1 MGERKAREAGNLAL
15 VFEKPAVKGG
25 DVVVVLQYQDGK
37 SAVKERVGVLRK
49 GEIET
54 EVGDIECWA
63 FLPEKDI
70 YGPEIKKRRAN
81 DIKLA
86 LNRRLFEN
94 LAGYD
99 RIDRVRSQKDV
110 MPRGEESSATL

>member
-1 MGERKAREAGNLAL
+1 MAERKTKEAGNLAL
-15 VFEKPAVKGG
+15 VFEKPQVKHG
-25 DVVVVLQYQDGK
+25 DIVVVLQYLDSGGAIK
-37 SAVKERVGVLRK
+37 ARIGVMRK

-63 FLPEKDI
+63 FLPEKEV
-70 YGPEIKKRRAN
+70 YGPEIKKRRAS

-86 LNRRLFEN
+86 LNRRLFES

-99 RIDRVRSQKDV
+99 RVDRADDQKDA
-110 MPRGEESSATL
+110 SL